1 MHPWETPTLREYR
14 LHLFFFIGAWPKT
27 PASGGELDAE
37 QCLEALLLGVDVF
50 FAGKSWP
57 DGKHIL
63 CTYAANP
70 TYRDYRLT
78 TGSIAGHELN
88 RCSMVSRAPSK
99 TSPGTIL

>member
-1 MHPWETPTLREYR
+1 MLSSALR
-14 LHLFFFIGAWPKT
+14 LCFSAWMSFLQVRVGT
-27 PASGGELDAE
+27 MESTF
-37 QCLEALLLGVDVF
+37 C
-50 FAGKSWP
+50 
-57 DGKHIL
+57 
-63 CTYAANP
+63 CTYAANQ